1 MLTLFKKIFTW
12 WNQDTFGTRLKTIF
26 FGKLAG
32 TDQFGNKYYEDKKG
46 KRWVIYSDVIDASKI
61 PVEWYSWIHFTPN
74 KIEKKHEL
82 EKYDW
87 QKPHQS
93 NLTGTE
99 KAYYPN
105 KNKENPQGDFGIR
118 QSKLNLSGNIK
129 YTYSGLSCVNLN
141 SLKNLTVRHNKLGQL
156 YRDWAIKEFLSGEV
170 YYGNWIDVG
179 THERLQEARSLVKN
193 QT

>member
-61 PVEWYSWIHFTPN
+61 PVEWYSWMHFTPN

-82 EKYDW
+82 ENW
-87 QKPHQS
+87 
-93 NLTGTE
+93 
-99 KAYYPN
+99 
-105 KNKENPQGDFGIR
+105 FRRIR
-118 QSKLNLSGNIK
+118 RSF
-129 YTYSGLSCVNLN
+129 SCVPRLD
-141 SLKNLTVRHNKLGQL
+141 SRPRK
-156 YRDWAIKEFLSGEV
+156 KEPKIINADESYAL
-170 YYGNWIDVG
+170 
-179 THERLQEARSLVKN
+179 AA
-193 QT
+193 